1 MSIIIN
7 VVVVLLI
14 AFNIY
19 NLKNVYKDVK
29 ELYKIHKERQTKR
42 KKTKMKLQERK
53 LNLNKT
59 LQELKNIDLETPL
72 YAEFTQ
78 AEMTYFLKVTQKLKE
93 ENTEIFIFASELL
106 KHVKLENM
114 RNFMKSAPFITIHQ
128 RPLEEAERSNGRIK
142 VGSYIL
148 ESKDVEIYLDSNNST
163 LYHELLHAASSDFT
177 YNVSG
182 FNIYLESGESLGK
195 GLNEGYTELLNK
207 RFFDKKSK
215 SYIRLQKLAELIEL
229 FYENKEDMV
238 TDYFNADIFGLVGE
252 LLKSMTLEEAI
263 DIIVDIDGFLNSNLN
278 TIDYLKLKQKILKL
292 YEKSPVIINQNQKPM
307 QKSKLLV
314 KSLFNEK

>member
-78 AEMTYFLKVTQKLKE
+78 AEMTYFLKITQKLKE

-128 RPLEEAERSNGRIK
+128 HPLKETEKSDGRIK
-142 VGSYIL
+142 AGSYTL
-148 ESKDVEIYLDSNNST
+148 ESKEIDIYLEDNNST

-238 TDYFNADIFGLVGE
+238 TDYFNADIFGLIGE

-263 DIIVDIDGFLNSNLN
+263 DIIVDIDGILNSNLN

-314 KSLFNEK
+314 KNLFNEK

>member
-106 KHVKLENM
+106 KHVKLKNM

>member
-1 MSIIIN
+1 MSIIMNIFFI
-7 VVVVLLI
+7 LII
-14 AFNIY
+14 AFDIY
-19 NLKNVYKDVK
+19 NLKNICKDLYQIYKEK
-29 ELYKIHKERQTKR
+29 QIERKKIKKTLQKR
-42 KKTKMKLQERK
+42 KIVLCKS
-53 LNLNKT
+53 
-59 LQELKNIDLETPL
+59 LQELKEIDLETPL
-72 YAEFTQ
+72 YAKFTKS
-78 AEMTYFLKVTQKLKE
+78 EMVYFLRVTHKLKE
-93 ENTEIFIFASELL
+93 ENEELFIFASDLL

-114 RNFMKSAPFITIHQ
+114 RNFMKSAPFITIHKY
-128 RPLEEAERSNGRIK
+128 PLKEAERSNGRITA
-142 VGSYIL
+142 GSYIPQNK
-148 ESKDVEIYLDSNNST
+148 EVEIYLDNNNAT
-163 LYHELLHAASSDFT
+163 LYHELLHVASSDFS
-177 YNVSG
+177 YSASG
-182 FNIYLESGESLGK
+182 FHICLECGESLGE

-263 DIIVDIDGFLNSNLN
+263 DIIVDIDDFLNSNLN

-314 KSLFNEK
+314 KNLFNEK

>member
-1 MSIIIN
+1 
-7 VVVVLLI
+7 
-14 AFNIY
+14 
-19 NLKNVYKDVK
+19 
-29 ELYKIHKERQTKR
+29 
-42 KKTKMKLQERK
+42 
-53 LNLNKT
+53 
-59 LQELKNIDLETPL
+59 
-72 YAEFTQ
+72 
-78 AEMTYFLKVTQKLKE
+78 MTYFLKVTQKLKE

-128 RPLEEAERSNGRIK
+128 HPLKETEKSDGRIK
-142 VGSYIL
+142 AGSYTP
-148 ESKDVEIYLDSNNST
+148 ESKEIDIYLEDNNST